1 MRPLGRGQ
9 ATAEGRLE
17 TGIPGL
23 DEMIGGGWI
32 VPSSVL
38 IAGAPGTGKTTMAV
52 QSLFHGARKGE
63 TGIYFTGISEPGWV
77 VQQFLKGFSF
87 FDQALIDQGKVVFV
101 DVGAALRKSATEGTM
116 RIQQEVE
123 RLGPTRIVVDPVTAL
138 RSAIE
143 SDKLYRETLHD
154 LTSFMKGLN
163 CVLLLASE
171 SEYDERHP
179 GLESHMTDAIL
190 SLSHPKEGH
199 VRRTYLEVVK
209 MRGSVHMSGEQSATL
224 NKDGFVVQP
233 GLR

>member
-1 MRPLGRGQ
+1 M
-9 ATAEGRLE
+9 
-17 TGIPGL
+17 PGL
-23 DEMIGGGWI
+23 DEMLGGGWI

-38 IAGAPGTGKTTMAV
+38 IAGAPGTGKTTLAV

-63 TGIYFTGISEPGWV
+63 IGIYFTGISEPGWV
-77 VQQFLKGFSF
+77 VQQFLKGFTF
-87 FDQALIDQGKVVFV
+87 FDPGLIESGKVLFV
-101 DVGAALRKSATEGTM
+101 DVGAALRKSAHDGVHT
-116 RIQQEVE
+116 IQQEVE
-123 RLGPTRIVVDPVTAL
+123 RLGPSRIVVDPVTVL

-163 CVLLLASE
+163 CVLLLTAE

-209 MRGSVHMSGEQSATL
+209 MRGSQHVSGEQSATL
-224 NKDGFVVQP
+224 SKDGFVVQP